1 MRVSLPTK
9 PLPTEGCTVW
19 RLAVIS
25 VVIVALT
32 GSLATRVFHG
42 TFDQSRCV
50 RSGTAQAMRQH
61 LNRDAVRWTAP
72 VIHYA
77 VLDVPTFYPRVAP
90 AGPPVRAL
98 LIEESLYNRPPPS
111 C

>member
-1 MRVSLPTK
+1 MSFPTK
-9 PLPTEGCTVW
+9 PLPTDDCTVL
-19 RLAVIS
+19 RLAVVG

-42 TFDQSRCV
+42 TFDQSWCV

-61 LNRDAVRWTAP
+61 LDRDALGWTAP
-72 VIHYA
+72 VVHYA
-77 VLDVPTFYPRVAP
+77 ILDAPAFYPRVAP

-98 LIEESLYNRPPPS
+98 LIEENLYNRPPPS